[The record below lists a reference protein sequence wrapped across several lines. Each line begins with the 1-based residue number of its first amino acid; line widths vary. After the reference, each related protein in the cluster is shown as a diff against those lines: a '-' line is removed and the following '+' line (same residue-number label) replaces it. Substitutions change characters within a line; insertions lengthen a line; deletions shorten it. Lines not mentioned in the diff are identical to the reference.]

1 MTLNVPESKCK
12 LHVAMRYWPDVD
24 EPTERFLR
32 SLHWRIRRAV
42 ELTHGEECAADQV
55 AAQLRVSKE
64 TVYSDLARAYAQY
77 EEVMCSN

>member
-24 EPTERFLR
+24 EPTEQFLR

-42 ELTHGEECAADQV
+42 ELTHGEECSAEQV
-55 AAQLRVSKE
+55 ASQLRISKE
-64 TVYSDLARAYAQY
+64 TVYSDLARAYSQY
-77 EEVMCSN
+77 EDMMPTN